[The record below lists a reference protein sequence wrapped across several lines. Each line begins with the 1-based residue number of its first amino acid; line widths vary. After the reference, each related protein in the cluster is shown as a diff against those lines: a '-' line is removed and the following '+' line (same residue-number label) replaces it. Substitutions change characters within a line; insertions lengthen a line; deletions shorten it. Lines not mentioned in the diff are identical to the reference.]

1 MPKIRLI
8 GNAVLSFMAKF
19 SSGYWDLFDPTN
31 GYTAVHVNVLRRL
44 PLHKLSERYFFE
56 TDILFRLNIL
66 RAVVV
71 DVPMDATYGDEVSN
85 LKISKVVGEFMAKHL
100 RNAFKRIAYNY
111 YLRDM
116 SIGSLELPLG
126 MALFLFAIVFG
137 GANWISGAQ
146 HDVPTPVGTIMIATV
161 SLLMGV
167 QFLLAF
173 VGHDVAQIPRRS
185 IHRQT
190 RFAKSRKQRRDEL
203 K

>member
-1 MPKIRLI
+1 
-8 GNAVLSFMAKF
+8 
-19 SSGYWDLFDPTN
+19 
-31 GYTAVHVNVLRRL
+31 
-44 PLHKLSERYFFE
+44 
-56 TDILFRLNIL
+56 
-66 RAVVV
+66 
-71 DVPMDATYGDEVSN
+71 MDATYGDEVSN